1 MAGSPDAVLRQVGRL
16 FGAGTVAG
24 LAEGQLLDRFLA
36 RGDEVAFEAL
46 LTRLGPMVL
55 GVCRRTLRD
64 PHDVEDAFQATFLI
78 LVRRGGTLRDR
89 DLLAPWLHRVAL
101 RVALRAGVE
110 AARRRKHA
118 AIDAGAIA
126 DRRPGPPPAD
136 LRPAIDEELA
146 RLPEKYRAPVVLCD
160 LEGRT
165 HEEAARQLRWP
176 VGTVKGR
183 LSRARDLLRGRLARR
198 GLAPSAGLLAA
209 TLAGEARATVPEVLS
224 ASTIRAAT
232 AVAAGGGLTAGMVP
246 ATAAA
251 LVHGVTRGMI
261 MTKLKVLAAGT
272 LAVGVIATGAG
283 VLARQAAGP
292 RPPAPGGSPPGITLA
307 RQGGGG
313 GPANPAASEPGTP
326 AQPKAEDGPRGAA
339 DAADD
344 LFLRLEEA
352 RIQLDIVKKE
362 IQERKQAWIEQ
373 ATSIARAE
381 RALKDAPDPDN
392 RIPTYPN
399 QTRAQVEQA
408 VKNSREVL
416 KSTKQKYLEKVHQL
430 QRFSDE
436 VEELQRQSAPPVRGQ
451 GSGTVGANRGMGG
464 YGMGMGGMMGGG
476 SGGMGGGFGGGMG
489 GGAGGF
495 GMGMGGVG
503 MGGGMGGGGFL
514 PGSNPGD
521 PRSGRIETS
530 AMIVTQPA
538 GGDRVSAYNMET
550 GTTRTYKLSPKT
562 TAKPVASQQL
572 VALYLKG
579 EEVPQIA
586 AYSALS
592 GDWYPKDLRTP
603 AKGQAVPVVGADAV
617 FYTVGRRVYAFAG
630 TAAKW
635 GVLELED
642 GAEPHPAM
650 RSTSIMV
657 EEKGRVHVFNYKLG
671 RWDEL
676 DAKDR

>member
-209 TLAGEARATVPEVLS
+209 TLAGEARAAVPEVLS

-232 AVAAGGGLTAGMVP
+232 AVAAGGGLAAGMVP

-292 RPPAPGGSPPGITLA
+292 RPTAPGGPPPRIALA
-307 RQGGGG
+307 RQVGGG
-313 GPANPAASEPGTP
+313 GPAVPAAPDPGPP
-326 AQPKAEDGPRGAA
+326 AQPKAADAPREAA
-339 DAADD
+339 DPPDD

-352 RIQLDIVKKE
+352 RIHLEIVKEDVENAKLNWVNLA
-362 IQERKQAWIEQ
+362 K
-373 ATSIARAE
+373 SIAQIE
-381 RALKDAPDPDN
+381 RALKEAGVGAN
-392 RIPTYPN
+392 IAAYSN
-399 QTRAQVEQA
+399 QPRAQVEQA
-408 VKNSREVL
+408 LKNSREQL
-416 KSTKQKYLEKVHQL
+416 KSTKQKYLETTQQSRRLTDKIA
-430 QRFSDE
+430 
-436 VEELQRQSAPPVRGQ
+436 ELERQSAPPAWIAFQTKG
-451 GSGTVGANRGMGG
+451 
-464 YGMGMGGMMGGG
+464 GGM
-476 SGGMGGGFGGGMG
+476 GGMGGGMSGMGGGMGGPPG

-503 MGGGMGGGGFL
+503 MGGGMGGGGFM

-521 PRSGRIETS
+521 PRSGRVETS
-530 AMIVTQPA
+530 AMILTQPA
-538 GGDRVSAYNMET
+538 GGDRVSVYNMET
-550 GTTRTYKLSPKT
+550 GTTRTYKLPSKT
-562 TAKPVASQQL
+562 TARPVASQQL
-572 VALYLKG
+572 AALYLKG

-592 GDWYPKDLRTP
+592 GEWYPQDLRAP

-635 GVLELED
+635 GVLELEE

-650 RSTSIMV
+650 RPTSIMV
-657 EEKGRVHVFNYKLG
+657 EEKGRVHIFNYKLG